1 MPRAEGVGGGKPP
14 PNGWSDTPD
23 RGSADFML
31 NLAHFWLPFGSLWL
45 PLAPFWLPF
54 GSLWLPFGS
63 IWLALGSL
71 LVLLGS
77 LLLTLVLN
85 FHILGV
91 SWLHFS
97 YLFVFSI
104 EVLCKI
110 LFSENVH

>member
-1 MPRAEGVGGGKPP
+1 MHFGRP
-14 PNGWSDTPD
+14 
-23 RGSADFML
+23 
-31 NLAHFWLPFGSLWL
+31 LAHFGLPLGSLWH
-45 PLAPFWLPF
+45 
-54 GSLWLPFGS
+54 PFGS
-63 IWLALGSL
+63 IWLAFGSL
-71 LVLLGS
+71 LVLLGL

-104 EVLCKI
+104 EIVCKI